1 MKKMKKGKKKKE
13 RKKER
18 VWGNE
23 FRESKVQNNYT
34 HTHRFSIL
42 TMQSL
47 TFVLIRMQID
57 SFKKPTREFHHT
69 QLKKRN
75 GIQNI
80 INKCQV
86 WKSQFAL
93 PTA

>member
-1 MKKMKKGKKKKE
+1 
-13 RKKER
+13 
-18 VWGNE
+18 
-23 FRESKVQNNYT
+23 
-34 HTHRFSIL
+34 
-42 TMQSL
+42 
-47 TFVLIRMQID
+47 MQID

-93 PTA
+93 PTAQAR

>member
-1 MKKMKKGKKKKE
+1 MSS
-13 RKKER
+13 
-18 VWGNE
+18 GNL
-23 FRESKVQNNYT
+23 SCKIIIY
-34 HTHRFSIL
+34 THRFSIL
-42 TMQSL
+42 TMQSQ

-93 PTA
+93 PTTQAR